1 MSKQL
6 GTVDIDEL
14 VSGEDRAIEDA
25 LRTLAL
31 EVNAKLALWVFGVGL
46 ARQRPIRHAVCS
58 QGTLHF
64 LWNVQWVCARDAPL

>member
-46 ARQRPIRHAVCS
+46 APTPYSTRRLLAGHAAFPVE
-58 QGTLHF
+58 
-64 LWNVQWVCARDAPL
+64 CAVGVRA